1 MSKTPLRMGV
11 VKDTFDVMLCPGC
24 KTEMERLTVDAVL
37 GAKLDVDVC
46 TQCRAFWF
54 EPFETIHLTP
64 ASTLRLFSLIANAA
78 GNAGAFP
85 ASSHCPKCGA
95 ALRLTHDR
103 QRNTPFTYWR
113 CDNGHGRFT
122 PFVDFL
128 REKDFIKPLSPQQLN
143 ELRQTVQT
151 IHCANCGAPI
161 DLAHD
166 SACAHCGAALSML
179 DMKKMAEVVS
189 RPMPPTLVLP
199 PIREHAPETLIDLGL
214 RAVAK
219 WLG

>member
-1 MSKTPLRMGV
+1 MQ
-11 VKDTFDVMLCPGC
+11 
-24 KTEMERLTVDAVL
+24 RLTVDAVL

-64 ASTLRLFSLIANAA
+64 ASTLTLFTLIAEGA

-85 ASSHCPKCGA
+85 TSSHCPTCGA
-95 ALRLTHDR
+95 RLLLTHDR

-113 CDNGHGRFT
+113 CDAGHGRFT

-128 REKDFIKPLSPQQLN
+128 REKDFIHPLSPQQIA
-143 ELRQTVQT
+143 ELRQNVQT
-151 IHCANCGAPI
+151 IHCASCGAAI

-166 SACAHCGAALSML
+166 SACSHCGAALSML
-179 DMKKMAEVVS
+179 DMKKVATLPTPTD
-189 RPMPPTLVLP
+189 RPTPRPARAQSGDIGALFEYEDPSSLN
-199 PIREHAPETLIDLGL
+199 LIDLGL

-219 WLG
+219 WLVDG

>member
-1 MSKTPLRMGV
+1 MPLRIDDA
-11 VKDTFDVMLCPGC
+11 KDTTIRFRAMLCPGC

-37 GAKLDVDVC
+37 GATVDVDVC

-54 EPFETIHLTP
+54 EPFETLHLTP
-64 ASTLRLFSLIANAA
+64 ASTLRLFKLIAESTA
-78 GNAGAFP
+78 GGSFP
-85 ASSHCPKCGA
+85 TTSACPACGA
-95 ALRLTHDR
+95 ALVLTHDR

-113 CDNGHGRFT
+113 CDAGHGRFT

-128 REKDFIKPLSPQQLN
+128 REKDFIKPLSPQQIT

-151 IHCANCGAPI
+151 IHCANCGAPV

-179 DMKKMAEVVS
+179 DMKKMAEMVK
-189 RPMPPTLVLP
+189 RPVPPVLVLP
-199 PIREHAPETLIDLGL
+199 PVHEHAPETLIDLGL

>member
-1 MSKTPLRMGV
+1 MQ
-11 VKDTFDVMLCPGC
+11 
-24 KTEMERLTVDAVL
+24 RLTVDAVL

-54 EPFETIHLTP
+54 EPFETLHLTP
-64 ASTLRLFSLIANAA
+64 ASTMKLFTLIAEGA

-85 ASSHCPKCGA
+85 ASSHCPTCGA
-95 ALRLTHDR
+95 RLLLTHDR

-113 CDNGHGRFT
+113 CDAGHGRFT

-128 REKDFIKPLSPQQLN
+128 REKDFIRPLSPQQLA
-143 ELRQTVQT
+143 ELRQNVQT
-151 IHCANCGAPI
+151 IHCANCGAAI

-166 SACAHCGAALSML
+166 STCGHCGAALSML
-179 DMKKMAEVVS
+179 DMKKVATLPATAPT
-189 RPMPPTLVLP
+189 RPLRLHDADIGALFEFEEPSSLS
-199 PIREHAPETLIDLGL
+199 LIDLGL

>member
-1 MSKTPLRMGV
+1 
-11 VKDTFDVMLCPGC
+11 
-24 KTEMERLTVDAVL
+24 MERLTVDAVL

-64 ASTLRLFSLIANAA
+64 ASTLRVFTLIANAA

-85 ASSHCPKCGA
+85 ASSQCPKCGA
-95 ALRLTHDR
+95 PLLLTHDR

-143 ELRQTVQT
+143 ELRQSVQT
-151 IHCANCGAPI
+151 IHCGNCGAPI
-161 DLAHD
+161 DLTRD

-179 DMKKMAEVVS
+179 DLSKVTRLPAAVPAPA
-189 RPMPPTLVLP
+189 RPAHLEDADIGALFEYEDP
-199 PIREHAPETLIDLGL
+199 REMSLIDLGL

>member
-1 MSKTPLRMGV
+1 
-11 VKDTFDVMLCPGC
+11 
-24 KTEMERLTVDAVL
+24 MERLTLDAVL

-54 EPFETIHLTP
+54 EPFETLHLTP
-64 ASTLRLFSLIANAA
+64 ASTLELFKLIASA
-78 GNAGAFP
+78 GPGGAFP
-85 ASSHCPKCGA
+85 SSSHCPACGA
-95 ALRLTHDR
+95 ELILTHDR

-113 CDNGHGRFT
+113 CDAGHGRFT

-128 REKDFIKPLSPQQLN
+128 REKDFIKPLSPQQVA
-143 ELRQTVQT
+143 ELRKSVQS

-161 DLAHD
+161 DLTRD
-166 SACAHCGAALSML
+166 SACAHCGAALAML
-179 DMKKMAEVVS
+179 DMGKIAS
-189 RPMPPTLVLP
+189 LPAPTTAHARPTRLD
-199 PIREHAPETLIDLGL
+199 HADIGALFAYEDPSELSLIDIGL